1 MKPVAFAE
9 QNCVYGEGQAE
20 YMPLP
25 ANVSAGP
32 ERAVTT
38 CWQLSEEDMQE
49 LERNGGR
56 IWLQQLTF
64 GEALQPQLVTTA
76 KPEF

>member
-9 QNCVYGEGQAE
+9 QNVVYGEGQPE
-20 YMPLP
+20 YLQLP
-25 ANVSAGP
+25 AHSGDTAQ
-32 ERAVTT
+32 RCVTT

-64 GEALQPQLVTTA
+64 GKPLQPQLLTTC
-76 KPEF
+76 KPEL